1 MSKDQKRYGHRQ
13 PEDRTEAEGRQLRW
27 RSGVM
32 VGLFAAALCVYCGV
46 LYNIQSGPRERT
58 IRQSRRPTPRCRQRR
73 WTLSAEIFWTATAG
87 CW

>member
-46 LYNIQSGPRERT
+46 LYNIQVVHGADYQAIAAANTSM
-58 IRQSRRPTPRCRQRR
+58 QRR